1 MPRNVSQVCRSWRT
15 IAKGGAKLWSVI
27 VVRDTTPAFGK
38 LEMLKSN
45 MKRFLT
51 WSRRAPLTVIA
62 RICNESGDDPSLKL
76 FVQKLVDERI
86 RWKRVSISSFRIE
99 SPFTTLDNLITLEE
113 LALRFHPG
121 YDNGT
126 TILNLSGC
134 RRLQK
139 LELDGNFRLFSYGPP
154 MEHLKH
160 VELSRH
166 SEMVVFRRR
175 PPDNQF
181 PTPSD
186 CAALLR
192 WAPSLSTLI
201 LDIRGE
207 GVEIKD
213 RVIHLPVLEDFRI
226 SISTPS
232 RKAVQS
238 MRRLMDQLLVP
249 SLKILHVEERT
260 GLGIE
265 GLIQRSKCTIVSV
278 DIVGGD
284 PDEEDADISADWLR
298 CMPGLKY
305 LKLRE
310 TVLFGRVLA
319 RLVVLGRG
327 RDSRFDDTEF
337 PELKGLRNKGLCPVL
352 ENVVLE
358 MCYFEG
364 DRARTAKL
372 VNVMLRSRIKNAD
385 GSKGGLKTMEVIGCR
400 FTSPEL
406 EEAGSDDEGPPPDE
420 ILKIVKDGVVM
431 KSAEMYVKLF
441 RIPSSRLIYF
451 FNRSA
456 RRGMSLNLSIEN
468 N

>member
-1 MPRNVSQVCRSWRT
+1 
-15 IAKGGAKLWSVI
+15 
-27 VVRDTTPAFGK
+27 
-38 LEMLKSN
+38 
-45 MKRFLT
+45 
-51 WSRRAPLTVIA
+51 
-62 RICNESGDDPSLKL
+62 
-76 FVQKLVDERI
+76 
-86 RWKRVSISSFRIE
+86 
-99 SPFTTLDNLITLEE
+99 
-113 LALRFHPG
+113 
-121 YDNGT
+121 
-126 TILNLSGC
+126 
-134 RRLQK
+134 
-139 LELDGNFRLFSYGPP
+139 
-154 MEHLKH
+154 MEQLKH

-213 RVIHLPVLEDFRI
+213 RVIHLPVLEGLPYQYQH
-226 SISTPS
+226 TKP
-232 RKAVQS
+232 QS
-238 MRRLMDQLLVP
+238 CP
-249 SLKILHVEERT
+249 EYASLDGPIACALAQDIAR
-260 GLGIE
+260 GRADRLGIE

-337 PELKGLRNKGLCPVL
+337 PELKGLRNKGLCPVFG
-352 ENVVLE
+352 ERGAGNVL
-358 MCYFEG
+358 
-364 DRARTAKL
+364 
-372 VNVMLRSRIKNAD
+372 LR
-385 GSKGGLKTMEVIGCR
+385 G
-400 FTSPEL
+400 
-406 EEAGSDDEGPPPDE
+406 
-420 ILKIVKDGVVM
+420 
-431 KSAEMYVKLF
+431 
-441 RIPSSRLIYF
+441 
-451 FNRSA
+451 
-456 RRGMSLNLSIEN
+456 
-468 N
+468 